1 MKQSLRFFSLGILAS
16 ALLLLGYTLFFGG
29 DLKQADSSV
38 EEMSDSL
45 SEQGYRVVSE
55 DEYIKYTMDKEQSTD
70 TKESDKSDKKDE
82 KEAKQKKEKENN
94 DDKEDEEDKNKDKKK
109 EKATIKID
117 SGVVAPDIADDLVDE
132 KIIKKDER
140 DDFVEYMDG
149 EGYSEEVQLG
159 KFKVDSDMDFK
170 ELANTF
176 ITYPGD

>member
-45 SEQGYRVVSE
+45 NEQGYRVVSE
-55 DEYIKYTMDKEQSTD
+55 DEYIKYTMDKEKATD
-70 TKESDKSDKKDE
+70 SEESDKSDKKDE
-82 KEAKQKKEKENN
+82 KEAKKKKEKEDKNN
-94 DDKEDEEDKNKDKKK
+94 KNEKEDDDEQKK

-117 SGVVAPDIADDLVDE
+117 SGVVAPDIADDLVDG

-140 DDFVEYMDG
+140 DDFIDYMDG

-159 KFKVDSDMDFK
+159 KFKVDSEMDFK
-170 ELANTF
+170 ELAKTF